1 MNKYRA
7 ILLTLA
13 LLVIAAYPAWSQ
25 CAMCTAVADEAS
37 KSGSA
42 AADGVNKGVLFLF
55 VSPYLIV
62 GTIGFLWWRAR
73 KRAQEELSPT
83 PQI

>member
-1 MNKYRA
+1 MKKHLG
-7 ILLTLA
+7 ILLTLGI
-13 LLVIAAYPAWSQ
+13 LLLAAHPAWSQ
-25 CAMCTAVADEAS
+25 CAMCTAVADEAAQN
-37 KSGSA
+37 GSS

-73 KRAQEELSPT
+73 RRAQQELVAEAV
-83 PQI
+83 